1 MFRSH
6 ENSIIQLILGNR
18 TLRNQIISLDNLSKE
33 TVDLKESL
41 EFTQEKTEG
50 NFNRLNEKISRL
62 KGKLGKILG

>member
-18 TLRNQIISLDNLSKE
+18 TLRNQIISLDNLRKE